1 MERYESPL
9 LIEMLKRIRD
19 ADPRDIEQQRQ
30 PVAFFDCVF
39 NSCLDIID
47 VDTDNTLEAA
57 KVAHE
62 IKDRFKQELKDF
74 EINW

>member
-1 MERYESPL
+1 
-9 LIEMLKRIRD
+9 MLKRIRD
-19 ADPRDIEQQRQ
+19 AEPRDIEKQKH
-30 PVAFFDCVF
+30 PVAFFDSVF

-62 IKDRFKQELKDF
+62 IKARFKQELQDF
-74 EINW
+74 EINWQ